1 MRWPVL
7 LLEHPLALDRFDYTR
22 VGEHGALLRV
32 LARVPSELG
41 EPAGGLTGAEL
52 RVSRSQRPWQSF
64 VARGCRIEAAQS
76 DGELIWRG
84 LFAVPFALVH
94 QPAFGFELSAPGL
107 PALTLPVPS
116 LRGALALMAAP
127 LGADPELAVTTVDQL
142 SPEQVARLTGS
153 RMRTRAVALATVL
166 AVTASSTPAG
176 AIADAG
182 FGPSSHA
189 QVTQHRIENYVHF
202 ALERAHAEAARKR
215 SRSSARTRSATRR
228 TPRARTKGGLTGS
241 LIHQP
246 TGTTTGQRSSTARCV
261 PGSAADL
268 ALRIRLAWAARSAA
282 DPGTH
287 RAVLLRWP
295 VVVPVG

>member
-1 MRWPVL
+1 MPPGWARCSRRSGSSPSAPTPIRAWSPFRSSPNGAPARHCSRPSRPPAPRSNEMRWPVL

-189 QVTQHRIENYVHF
+189 QVTQHR
-202 ALERAHAEAARKR
+202 
-215 SRSSARTRSATRR
+215 
-228 TPRARTKGGLTGS
+228 
-241 LIHQP
+241 
-246 TGTTTGQRSSTARCV
+246 
-261 PGSAADL
+261 
-268 ALRIRLAWAARSAA
+268 
-282 DPGTH
+282 
-287 RAVLLRWP
+287 
-295 VVVPVG
+295 